1 MENKTTKT
9 NTIADNLKMIEFCVK
24 KLDSLAD
31 GYKPL
36 PKRMVGYGIMNDPLD
51 MSDSYWDPFN
61 KENAIDNRIA
71 HFKGAVAS
79 LIEQKDNLTQT
90 QFYAIQNRTLDIAK
104 HAIKT
109 QRLADATQFINLIAS
124 AELEGK
130 TSPMKNRSAKVKELL
145 LGTVDAYKEQYDSL
159 SGGIFSKQSSS
170 DANKQYNI
178 KKTVEKLM
186 DDIDAGKYGEE
197 LKGQAKGSV
206 YKEIESK
213 FFGFGGRYFVHDH
226 DMF

>member
-24 KLDSLAD
+24 KLDDLSD

-36 PKRMVGYGIMNDPLD
+36 PRRMVGYGIMNDPLD

-109 QRLADATQFINLIAS
+109 QRLADATQFIHLIAS

-145 LGTVDAYKEQYDSL
+145 LDTADAYKAQYDSL

-170 DANKQYNI
+170 DANKQYRI
-178 KKTVEKLM
+178 KKTVEELM

-213 FFGFGGRYFVHDH
+213 FFSFGRYFVHDH

>member
-9 NTIADNLKMIEFCVK
+9 NTVAENIKMIEFCVK
-24 KLDSLAD
+24 KLDDLSD

-36 PKRMVGYGIMNDPLD
+36 PRRMVGYGIMNDPLD

-71 HFKGAVAS
+71 HFKVAVAS

-90 QFYAIQNRTLDIAK
+90 QFYAIQNRTLDVARQ
-104 HAIKT
+104 AIKT

-145 LGTVDAYKEQYDSL
+145 LATVDVYKQQYDGL
-159 SGGIFSKQSSS
+159 SGGYFSRKSSS
-170 DANKQYNI
+170 DADKQYNI

-186 DDIDAGKYGEE
+186 DDINAGKYGEE
-197 LKGQAKGSV
+197 LKGKEKSSV
-206 YKEIESK
+206 YQEIESK
-213 FFGFGGRYFVHDH
+213 FFGFGGRYFFHDH